1 MSDGVLVAERQ
12 PLPKLSSLLV
22 QRGVPARAL
31 EEALARQGAH
41 GGDLATNLLEVGGTR
56 EEVLVPVL
64 AESSDLEP
72 APMGRLPMPP
82 AAVLRLVPGE
92 LALRHGI
99 FPLALAGRVLTIATA
114 ETLSAAVEGDLGFAL
129 AVDIRQKVALL
140 ARIRQAIADAYHAP
154 LERRFAR
161 IVARLE
167 GRLDPSPSIVPP
179 RANADDDRSSA
190 HSIAT
195 PPPRTEVPKTLAA
208 GAAPAPRAS
217 PPAYARQSSMPDA
230 NVARPAPPAAVEVE
244 SPPRAR
250 KANGPEPVTA
260 PPQPRASSPGESD
273 LKTTLISR
281 ISAEALEAL
290 YAEDPSALPPQ
301 DAEDTLVNEGSVA
314 PPKGAISPARKPTSD
329 DDLPETVSAPPGWPE
344 AAPEAPARRGDRPRR
359 EGPRSRPLTGA
370 LRRAVLDER
379 KARGVSPGRKHLGR
393 PRRKGPFTAAMAE
406 EEFGNA
412 TSTDLVLD
420 ILFAFAQQFFE
431 YTAILV
437 VHGDLAGGRD
447 ASGPGAGPARVI
459 TLAFPL
465 DQPSSLATA
474 RDRRAPLVTTLGDEG
489 IDAELASELE
499 RNGRGEGDASPA
511 VVILPIVV
519 RHRVV
524 ALLYGDD
531 GATDVE
537 LSAIGEVLAVAALS
551 AKALERVILRRKLG
565 TQGTEE
571 AAAKLPSLPAPAAAR
586 PPTPEGNA
594 GRQQTRAAA
603 MAALARLVEVPGAP
617 APTTP
622 PRTPSAAPPAA
633 SPAASPAT
641 PAAPAPLPTVPSA
654 AARTLPSG
662 STTARPLRPREAGEG
677 IEKALA
683 HAVAPEGAAVVE
695 PPPAPA
701 VAQADLDAI
710 DAAWEDPPASR
721 RNGPASR
728 RRRAPLGVVAG
739 GPRSRATSGSPASQ
753 RGVEPPATMGPAAQ
767 IRTAPM
773 PTPARSTQPHRRAV
787 APSFGARSKASQG
800 LGAQPL
806 PPAPPPNATAAPV
819 RVPPPRARAKTD
831 PPETLPGPPLGNT
844 GAAPP
849 AAPPPPLSAAF
860 VPSGR
865 PASSEFGAG
874 STLPG
879 TRVRTTPDVPV
890 LVQRWLEGGPASAEA
905 FRDLVRLGESA
916 MQAVMAR
923 FPGPLT
929 FDRQRAR
936 GNLPLASRCGPL
948 LELIAAIGRSAVP
961 FLSVRSTAGDPDV
974 RFWATHLLGELG
986 FPEAA
991 QSVAVRLFDED
1002 PAVRRIARRSAAALL
1017 ATGPAAEAPIL
1028 PMLERLARSGNERA
1042 SRRLLALEALAELCL
1057 PSTVPVLIAV
1067 LSDPAPEVAEAA
1079 HRALVHITRQ
1089 DHRRDARRW
1098 VDWLTGNA
1106 TRHRVEWLIDALVHE
1121 QPTIRRAAAEELQHI
1136 AVGDF
1141 GYFDDLPPD
1150 ERKAAQARYRAWWN
1164 EEGRALLKKR

>member
-1 MSDGVLVAERQ
+1 MAERQ
-12 PLPKLSSLLV
+12 PLSKLSSLLA
-22 QRGVPARAL
+22 QRGVPMRAI
-31 EEALARQGAH
+31 EEAFARQTSH
-41 GGDLATNLLEVGGTR
+41 GGDLTTNLLEVGGVR
-56 EEVLVPVL
+56 EEMLVPVL
-64 AESSDLEP
+64 AESSGLEP
-72 APMGRLPMPP
+72 APAGRLHTPP
-82 AAVLRLVPGE
+82 GAVLRLVPGE

-114 ETLSAAVEGDLGFAL
+114 EPLSAAVEGDLGFAL

-140 ARIRQAIADAYHAP
+140 ARIRQAIAEAYHVP
-154 LERRFAR
+154 LDRRFAR
-161 IVARLE
+161 IVAKLE
-167 GRLDPSPSIVPP
+167 GRPDPSPSIVPP
-179 RANADDDRSSA
+179 RVNADGDRITD

-195 PPPRTEVPKTLAA
+195 PPPRTEVPKTLVA
-208 GAAPAPRAS
+208 GAAPVPRDA
-217 PPAYARQSSMPDA
+217 PPAYARQSSPPDA
-230 NVARPAPPAAVEVE
+230 KLARSGPPPAAVEVE
-244 SPPRAR
+244 PPPRPRKVSGPELAPALPPPPRAS
-250 KANGPEPVTA
+250 N
-260 PPQPRASSPGESD
+260 PGEAD
-273 LKTTLISR
+273 LKTTLVSR
-281 ISAEALEAL
+281 ISAAELEAL
-290 YAEDPSALPPQ
+290 YAEGPIAPAPQ
-301 DAEDTLVNEGSVA
+301 DVEDTLVNEGSIA
-314 PPKGAISPARKPTSD
+314 PPKPHARKLTSEEM
-329 DDLPETVSAPPGWPE
+329 PETVSAPPGWPD
-344 AAPEAPARRGDRPRR
+344 APPEAPARRGDRARR
-359 EGPRSRPLTGA
+359 ESPRARALTGA
-370 LRRAVLDER
+370 LRRAVIDER
-379 KARGVSPGRKHLGR
+379 KARTLSPGRKHLGR

-406 EEFGNA
+406 VELGEA
-412 TSTDLVLD
+412 TSTDVVLD

-431 YTAILV
+431 YTALFV

-474 RDRRAPLVTTLGDEG
+474 RDRRAPLVTTLAEDG

-499 RNGRGEGDASPA
+499 RDDRGEGDANPA

-531 GATDVE
+531 GATDIE
-537 LSAIGEVLAVAALS
+537 LSAIGDVLAVAALS

-565 TQGTEE
+565 TDE
-571 AAAKLPSLPAPAAAR
+571 AAAKLPALPVPPPAR
-586 PPTPEGNA
+586 PSTPEANA
-594 GRQQTRAAA
+594 GRQDTRAAA
-603 MAALARLVEVPGAP
+603 MAALARLVEVPGQG
-617 APTTP
+617 PTTP
-622 PRTPSAAPPAA
+622 PAAPASKPPPSPSAPAPAAPPAA
-633 SPAASPAT
+633 
-641 PAAPAPLPTVPSA
+641 PAPQPSA
-654 AARTLPSG
+654 AAKTLSSPV
-662 STTARPLRPREAGEG
+662 RPRDGGEG
-677 IEKALA
+677 IEKAIA
-683 HAVAPEGAAVVE
+683 RAVAPEGAASVASPAAPVVS
-695 PPPAPA
+695 
-701 VAQADLDAI
+701 QAELDAL

-739 GPRSRATSGSPASQ
+739 GPRSRAVSGSPASQ
-753 RGVEPPATMGPAAQ
+753 RGVEPPATMGPSAPM
-767 IRTAPM
+767 RTAPM
-773 PTPARSTQPHRRAV
+773 PAPARPAQPHRRAV
-787 APSFGARSKASQG
+787 APSFGGRSKASGG

-819 RVPPPRARAKTD
+819 RVPPPRAPAKTD
-831 PPETLPGPPLGNT
+831 APETLPGPPLGSAGMAT
-844 GAAPP
+844 PAASPPTLAAPF
-849 AAPPPPLSAAF
+849 A
-860 VPSGR
+860 PSGR
-865 PASSEFGAG
+865 PPSGEPAG

-879 TRVRTTPDVPV
+879 ARVRTAPDVPV
-890 LVQRWLEGGPASAEA
+890 LVQRWLEGGPGSAEV
-905 FRDLVRLGESA
+905 FRELVRLGEVA

-929 FDRQRAR
+929 VDRQRAR
-936 GNLPLASRCGPL
+936 QDLPLASRCGPL

-991 QSVAVRLFDED
+991 QAVAVRLFDED
-1002 PAVRRIARRSAAALL
+1002 LAVRRIARRSAAALL

-1079 HRALVHITRQ
+1079 HRALVYITRQ

-1098 VDWLTGNA
+1098 VDWLTANA

-1121 QPTIRRAAAEELQHI
+1121 QPSLRRAAAEELQQI
-1136 AVGDF
+1136 AGGDF
-1141 GYFDDLPPD
+1141 GYYDDLPPD